1 MVIVTTFASDDHY
14 TIHHYIYPRFE
25 VVRLTTIVVS
35 ITKFNN
41 HYHVVISKIV
51 NITLFCSDVHYTVFT
66 VCPYLFVIYSHIWL
80 QIMDGLVLPWMML
93 MNPVN
98 KQ

>member
-14 TIHHYIYPRFE
+14 TIHHYMYPSFK

-41 HYHVVISKIV
+41 HYHVVISNIV

-66 VCPYLFVIYSHIWL
+66 VYIERRIPAPSTSLVARPQFFTERVYM
-80 QIMDGLVLPWMML
+80 QI
-93 MNPVN
+93 
-98 KQ
+98 

>member
-14 TIHHYIYPRFE
+14 TIHHYMYPRFK

-66 VCPYLFVIYSHIWL
+66 VYT
-80 QIMDGLVLPWMML
+80 IMHSKKVHPG
-93 MNPVN
+93 
-98 KQ
+98 K